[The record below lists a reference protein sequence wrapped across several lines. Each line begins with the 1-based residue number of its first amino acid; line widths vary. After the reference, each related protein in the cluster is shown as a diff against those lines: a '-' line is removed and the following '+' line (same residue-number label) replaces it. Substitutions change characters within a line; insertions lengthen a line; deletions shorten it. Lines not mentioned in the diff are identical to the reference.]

1 MAEAW
6 IRLLGIPEI
15 LRSEGTQVQPRGRK
29 TWALLTYLI
38 LGRRKPTRSSL
49 ASLLF
54 ADADDPM
61 GALRWNLSELRRALG
76 PEIELAGDPLTLVL
90 PENWHCDVESVL
102 SPPVTGL
109 VDPSA
114 LEGEL
119 LEGLSFPECSAFD
132 AWLTVERHHI
142 ATAVQTVIYEE
153 ALTALAAGAPQMAA
167 SLAAKAVGLDPFNAN
182 FQSVLIKSLIAV
194 GDHAGARKHVL
205 QCADDFRRELGVD
218 LPEEIR
224 RAFVTEKRRTGP
236 LVPASAATV
245 HSYLEAANAS
255 RAAGAV
261 DRAMDQFRTASE
273 LAERT
278 GRNDLRAET
287 LIALAGGLIHSVGAR
302 GAAVDALLYKSLTFL
317 PAYETS
323 PLTAA
328 AYRYL
333 GWLSSLRGTPESAI
347 RWLDRAETCAEGL
360 PEEQSKIL
368 AARGVTELDT
378 ARYGPGHES
387 LLASEELAVTTGD
400 RRQAAIAMAVNG
412 RGYLLQGNL
421 GRAASVLDKVLDVVS
436 SEHWTAFAPFVE
448 TLRGEVYL
456 AEGKLDEATDYI
468 DHATVLANLTGGEMM
483 VSANA
488 QARLHLALG
497 ETRIAQQHILQ
508 AQGLSTWWMWARAR
522 LMDTACE
529 VAIATQSPEASV
541 RASRLIELAGRC
553 GMRELVVRAHSH
565 LGVLGDAA
573 AAKAVPFL
581 ARGIDNP
588 ALEAYLAAR
597 KQLPDWHGEVS
608 DDGGT

>member
-15 LRSEGTQVQPRGRK
+15 VCPEGTQVQPRGRK
-29 TWALLTYLI
+29 TWALLAYLI
-38 LGRRKPTRSSL
+38 LGRRKASRSSL

-54 ADADDPM
+54 ADADDPL
-61 GALRWNLSELRRALG
+61 GALRWNLAQLRRALG
-76 PEIELAGDPLTLVL
+76 PHIELAGDPLTLAL
-90 PENWHCDVESVL
+90 PDNWHCDVESVL
-102 SPPVTGL
+102 DPAAAEVL
-109 VDPSA
+109 DPSA

-142 ATAVQTVIYEE
+142 AAAVQTVIYEE
-153 ALTALAAGAPQMAA
+153 ALTALAAGAPQSAA
-167 SLAAKAVGLDPFNAN
+167 YLAAKVVGLDPFNAN
-182 FQSVLIKSLIAV
+182 FQSVLIKSLIAA
-194 GDHAGARKHVL
+194 GDHARARKHVL
-205 QCADDFRRELGVD
+205 QCADNFRRELGVD

-224 RAFVTEKRRTGP
+224 RALVPEKGRIGP
-236 LVPASAATV
+236 MVPASASTV
-245 HSYLEAANAS
+245 RSYLEAATAS

-261 DRAMDQFRTASE
+261 DRAMDQFRTARE

-278 GRNDLRAET
+278 GRNDLRAES

-302 GAAVDALLYKSLTFL
+302 GAAVDALLHESLTFL
-317 PAYETS
+317 PKDEVS
-323 PLTAA
+323 PLSAA

-333 GWLSSLRGTPESAI
+333 GWLSCLRGTPESAI

-360 PEEQSKIL
+360 PAEQSKIL

-378 ARYGPGHES
+378 AHYRSGHDA

-400 RRQAAIAMAVNG
+400 RRQAAIAMALSG

-421 GRAASVLDKVLDVVS
+421 GRAAAVLDKVLDVVS

-448 TLRGEVYL
+448 TLRGEVFL

-468 DHATVLANLTGGEMM
+468 DHATVLANLTGDMM
-483 VSANA
+483 FSASA
-488 QARLHLALG
+488 QAKLHLALG
-497 ETRIAQQHILQ
+497 DTRLAQHHIHQ
-508 AQGLSTWWMWARAR
+508 VQGLSTRWMWARGR

-529 VAIATQSPEASV
+529 VALATQSPEAAV
-541 RASRLIELAGRC
+541 LAAGLTKLASRS

-565 LGVLGDAA
+565 RGVLGDSAA
-573 AAKAVPFL
+573 AEAVPFL
-581 ARGIDNP
+581 AKDIDNP
-588 ALEAYLAAR
+588 ALESYLVAR
-597 KQLPDWHGEVS
+597 KQLTGQQGFIDHGGV
-608 DDGGT
+608 